1 MSDSNSLYLTM
12 IAVCLIVFATLFGG
26 CHECQQTE
34 REYIKAGFVP
44 QPTMM
49 PAWGKPTTNKQ

>member
-1 MSDSNSLYLTM
+1 MSESNSYYLTI
-12 IAVCLIVFATLFGG
+12 IAVCLIVFATIFGG
-26 CHECQQTE
+26 CREYQQTE

-49 PAWGKPTTNKQ
+49 PAWGKAKQ